1 MAIPTDELLQE
12 DFSFPVQ
19 GYDIE
24 QIRQSIAN
32 RIPLLGSQRGVYG
45 LGIGSGGTNLAGK
58 YIPSYSVATDPT
70 YSSGFQYAQQIAG
83 GMPFSQVVAPG
94 MSFSPERPQGY
105 TQADLNVVNLPR
117 DVAPVFPEVPT
128 TGKVYQPSEPMMP
141 YAPTGTPM
149 PEKFIPSAQKFFPDV
164 LPNFFGQL
172 PQFDFS
178 NIDFSKIEIP
188 KDVTKSLR
196 ESLSI
201 PEIDVSQFVT
211 REELPSFVPSFEM
224 PQIPQIDTSQFIGRQ
239 ELPSLL
245 KDIPLNIPKI
255 DTSQFVSREDI
266 SGLRSDILGSLPQI
280 KMPDT
285 SQFLTQQDIS
295 GLRSDILGSIPQVQL
310 PDVSQFATQADINK
324 ALAALP
330 PVEQL
335 DRQAIIRDIE
345 SQLNIPERF
354 DPTALQ
360 QQIGGLQQQI
370 AGLPQPQQ
378 IDVGALRSDIL
389 SQIPQFDPTG
399 LQSQIAANRALL
411 ESLPQPEQLDR
422 QALIR
427 DIQSQIKVPER
438 FDPSTLESQISGL
451 QSQIQGIPQFDP
463 SGLQSKISGLQQQIA
478 NLPQPQQ
485 IDIGALRSDILSQ
498 VPTFDPTGLQQRL
511 GGLEQQLA
519 SIPQPQQIDINALRQ
534 DILSSVPQTN
544 LTGYITESQLQQAL
558 QGIPQPS
565 MPDVSQ
571 FVTQADIQRA
581 ISGIPQV
588 SLSDI
593 EARLAALESMPTPT
607 VPNLPRPIG
616 LFA

>member
-32 RIPLLGSQRGVYG
+32 RIPLVGSQRGVYG
-45 LGIGSGGTNLAGK
+45 GGPIGGGGFNLAGG
-58 YIPSYSVATDPT
+58 YVPIATDPT
-70 YSSGFQYAQQIAG
+70 YSSGFRYAQQIAG
-83 GMPFSQVVAPG
+83 GMPFEQVVAPG

-105 TQADLNVVNLPR
+105 TQAELFLQDG
-117 DVAPVFPEVPT
+117 APIMPPPPGQTFTPFQ
-128 TGKVYQPSEPMMP
+128 GDMMP
-141 YAPTGTPM
+141 GETVEPLTP
-149 PEKFIPSAQKFFPDV
+149 PPSAQINVP
-164 LPNFFGQL
+164 PPMPTIFGFQA
-172 PQFDFS
+172 PQFPP
-178 NIDFSKIEIP
+178 ID
-188 KDVTKSLR
+188 
-196 ESLSI
+196 LSQL
-201 PEIDVSQFVT
+201 PEIDLSQITIPESVKSSLGELLGIPKIDTSKFITSEQLQERLETVPGKEDLSALRDQIRVPPPPPPEIDLSGFVG
-211 REELPSFVPSFEM
+211 REELPSLVRDIPIN
-224 PQIPQIDTSQFIGRQ
+224 IPQIDTSKFIGRE

-245 KDIPLNIPKI
+245 KDIPLNIPQI
-255 DTSQFVSREDI
+255 DTSKFVSREDI
-266 SGLRSDILGSLPQI
+266 SGLRSDILGSLPQ
-280 KMPDT
+280 
-285 SQFLTQQDIS
+285 
-295 GLRSDILGSIPQVQL
+295 VQL
-310 PDVSQFATQADINK
+310 PDVSKFVTQADINK

-411 ESLPQPEQLDR
+411 ES
-422 QALIR
+422 
-427 DIQSQIKVPER
+427 
-438 FDPSTLESQISGL
+438 
-451 QSQIQGIPQFDP
+451 
-463 SGLQSKISGLQQQIA
+463 
-478 NLPQPQQ
+478 LPQPQQ